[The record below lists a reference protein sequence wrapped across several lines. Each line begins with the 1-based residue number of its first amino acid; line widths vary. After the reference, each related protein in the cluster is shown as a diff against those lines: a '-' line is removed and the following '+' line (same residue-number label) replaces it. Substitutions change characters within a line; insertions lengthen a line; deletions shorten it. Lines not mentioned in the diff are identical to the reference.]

1 MLVPSYLR
9 WWYTDMMPPAMAATL
24 GREVTS
30 LRTKVYMVTW
40 GGKSDGRVCV
50 PEMALFMT

>member
-9 WWYTDMMPPAMAATL
+9 WWYTDMMPHAMAATL

-50 PEMALFMT
+50 PEMAHFMT

>member
-1 MLVPSYLR
+1 
-9 WWYTDMMPPAMAATL
+9 MMPPAMAATL

-50 PEMALFMT
+50 PEMAHFMT